1 MRKAASQKSRHKDNS
16 AHPLVGVIMGS
27 KSDWET
33 MAHTAETFEKLD
45 IPFEVRVVS
54 AHRTPDQL
62 FVYADSADRRGLE
75 VVIAAAGGAAHLAGV
90 SAAKTALPVLGVPMQ
105 SALQG
110 LDSLLSIVQMP
121 GGVPVGTLAIGKAGA
136 INAALLAV
144 AILGNKYP
152 KYRTAYEDFR
162 KRQTER
168 VLAQGDPRSKADKP
182 IVASVASADA
192 SVFAPNRS
200 MTTGLLEIFTE

>member
-1 MRKAASQKSRHKDNS
+1 MVKKEKS
-16 AHPLVGVIMGS
+16 LVGIIMGS
-27 KSDWET
+27 QSDWET
-33 MAHTAETFEKLD
+33 MQHAAKQLEDLKV
-45 IPFEVRVVS
+45 PFEAQVIS
-54 AHRTPDQL
+54 AHRAPDRL
-62 FVYADSADRRGLE
+62 FEYASSAADRGLE
-75 VVIAAAGGAAHLAGV
+75 IIIAAAGGAAHLAGV
-90 SAAKTALPVLGVPMQ
+90 TAAKTALPVLGVPMQ

-152 KYRTAYEDFR
+152 KYRAAYEDFR

-168 VLAQGDPRSKADKP
+168 VLAEGDPRAKSEKP
-182 IVASVASADA
+182 VLA
-192 SVFAPNRS
+192 
-200 MTTGLLEIFTE
+200 